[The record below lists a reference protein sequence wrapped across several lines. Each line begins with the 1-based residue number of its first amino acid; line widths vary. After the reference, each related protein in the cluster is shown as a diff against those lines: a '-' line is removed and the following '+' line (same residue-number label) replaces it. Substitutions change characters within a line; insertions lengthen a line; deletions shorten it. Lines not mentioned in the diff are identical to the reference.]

1 MICGSRRTA
10 LKIAR
15 SRQNK
20 WNDNRE
26 KMQTELETGSK
37 DASEDNRSLLEEV
50 QVETGRGTI
59 TAGSFKSLRF

>member
-1 MICGSRRTA
+1 MEQEDSP
-10 LKIAR
+10 KIAR

-37 DASEDNRSLLEEV
+37 DVSEDNRSLLEEV
-50 QVETGRGTI
+50 QVEIRGVGTI